1 MKKII
6 KLCSL
11 FIILIC
17 ISGCLKEDK
26 LTNENVYTTIYP
38 IKYLTEYLYG
48 ETKVINSIY
57 PNGAEVTKY
66 ELTNKQKETYSKGAL
81 FVYNGLTNEKELAR
95 EFLNTN
101 KNMLLIDVS
110 YGLKYENNLEELWL
124 SPNNYLM
131 LAKNIKNNLLE
142 YTTSK
147 VTKESIEKKYNE
159 LEEKL
164 SYMDAELRSIA
175 ASAIM
180 DGSST
185 ILVSSD
191 KLKFLEKYGFE
202 IINVNSDNVNTTTIK
217 NNFTSGNYKDLYL
230 CTTDTKSELI
240 TELESKYKANIIS
253 VNTMETLTDTEA
265 TNHENYLT
273 IMDTF
278 IDNIRNTTLS

>member
-6 KLCSL
+6 KICSL

-124 SPNNYLM
+124 SPNNCLM

-147 VTKESIEKKYNE
+147 VTKESIEKKYSE

-180 DGSST
+180 DGSAT
-185 ILVSSD
+185 ILTSSD

-202 IINVNSDNVNTTTIK
+202 IINVNSDNVNATTIK
-217 NNFTSGNYKDLYL
+217 NNFTSGNYKDIYL

-240 TELESKYKANIIS
+240 TELESKYKANIIT
-253 VNTMETLTDTEA
+253 VNTMETLTDTDA
-265 TNHENYLT
+265 ANHENYLT
-273 IMDTF
+273 IMDDF